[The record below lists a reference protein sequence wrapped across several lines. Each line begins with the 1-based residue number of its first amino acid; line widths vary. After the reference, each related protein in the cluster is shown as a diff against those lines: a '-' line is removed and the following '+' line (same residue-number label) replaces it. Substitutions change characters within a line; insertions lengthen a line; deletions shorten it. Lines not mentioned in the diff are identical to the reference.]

1 MHFKCARSNMNLIW
15 RYSCKYHKCFFTS
28 SFVSTPLPLH
38 SCSWTRVRRR
48 CCRCPSR
55 SRATTPPPHSPPSP
69 PCWSPSTPSSLQA
82 KAFWKKLMRSAFRNP
97 NKISPFTVNGMSQLC
112 GFISWLFKINYF
124 NTFVTCVSCLWSLK
138 FDQQVPFPSPP
149 SSHSSEN
156 STMAEWSCPHSP
168 LSPHPPICWW
178 CWAWS
183 PTPPPRPCSATPP
196 PSSLPSFAGN
206 TYLKQEISKSK
217 YFLIWNWIRSSKS
230 CLSINSPMIC
240 YEEFWWCL
248 VWARPAT
255 PPRPTL

>member
-1 MHFKCARSNMNLIW
+1 
-15 RYSCKYHKCFFTS
+15 
-28 SFVSTPLPLH
+28 
-38 SCSWTRVRRR
+38 
-48 CCRCPSR
+48 
-55 SRATTPPPHSPPSP
+55 
-69 PCWSPSTPSSLQA
+69 
-82 KAFWKKLMRSAFRNP
+82 MRSAFRNP

-248 VWARPAT
+248 FERGPPLPPGRPSNRLTFTMTPTWLLQKRVKTRSTFQEMFVDWNVEPANQMFSVRIIISSFTHSLTDLYFIIVIT
-255 PPRPTL
+255 PPPPSINFA